1 MSEKNI
7 PTKPI
12 PSTETRGQ
20 PIKTIHKT
28 NHKKEENNMSDKD
41 LIETKPIK
49 SVTTSS
55 EEIIPTDPIRAIDT
69 YTKNESEDKK

>member
-1 MSEKNI
+1 MN
-7 PTKPI
+7 
-12 PSTETRGQ
+12 
-20 PIKTIHKT
+20 
-28 NHKKEENNMSDKD
+28 KD

-49 SVTTSS
+49 SVETSS